1 MPSRFSWVVLAVT
14 AVTALALAPSALS
27 QRGGASP
34 PAIPVAEATDIAIDY
49 VRANAEQLG
58 LLPADVA
65 NLLVS
70 DAYQDTHNGVTH
82 VYLRQV
88 LNGLPVND
96 ANMTVNVSRTG
107 DVISSP
113 HHFIRNLGG
122 TGGGTLQLGAVA
134 SAEAAADELGLE
146 TTEPITVV
154 EGSGPATSVVLSDGG
169 VAKSSIPA
177 RLTYQS
183 LANGTVRLAW
193 LLEIE
198 EADGE
203 HHWSTS
209 VDAVTGEL
217 LVTDDFVIEESTES
231 IAASFSRP
239 SSVTSAVPGVGPPKT
254 VDDGSS
260 YRVYAIPFESPN
272 DGPRT
277 LVQNPADAL
286 SSPFGWHD
294 TDGVK
299 GPEYTITR
307 GNNVWAY
314 TDRIAPSN
322 VPDPGSDPSGGPGL
336 DFDFPIDFALDPVDY
351 APAAVTNLFYWCN
364 IVHDVLYRY
373 GFNEQTGNY
382 QINNYGRGG
391 VGGDQVFCEA
401 QDGSGTN
408 NANFGSGGADG
419 GQPRMQMFLWTYGRP
434 NSVTIAPPSSAAG
447 TYEASSANFGPPLT
461 VGGTVYN
468 GSIALGSDGAG
479 TSPTDGCEPLVGF
492 PAGSIAL
499 LDDVPTSVCDYP
511 TRVKNA
517 QNAGATAVIVAN
529 DTSGN
534 PGTMGGTD
542 ATITI
547 PSVQIHQAS
556 GNTIKAGL
564 PANGSIY
571 RDPVRG
577 VRRDGDL
584 DSGIVAHEYGHGISN
599 RTTGG
604 PSTPGCL
611 SGQEQ
616 MGEGWS
622 DWQSLTLTA
631 LAADKATDMR
641 GLVPYALYQPNRYN
655 PGLRP
660 TAYSTDTSINPA
672 TYDNIKTAAVPHG
685 VGYTWNT
692 MLWEVYWNLVHKH
705 GFNQNQYDNW
715 KSGGNNLAMQLI
727 MDGMKFQVCDPG
739 FVDGRDAILAA
750 DVGLTGG
757 KNQCE
762 IWRGFTK
769 RGLGDSAIQGTSA
782 SRSDGTQSF
791 DPPLECFFTAGKF
804 QTFVET
810 DEIPKVFPGNT
821 IPVTFSLVG
830 DKGLSI
836 FAAGSPTTQQ
846 VNCAT
851 RAPIGAS
858 EPAQAGGAL
867 TYNAATDNYTYPWQT
882 QSAWAGTCRALTL
895 TFATG
900 YSYTG
905 YLRF

>member
-1 MPSRFSWVVLAVT
+1 VVLAVT
-14 AVTALALAPSALS
+14 AVIALALGSSAS
-27 QRGGASP
+27 AQQGGASP
-34 PAIPVAEATDIAIDY
+34 PAISVAEATDIALDY
-49 VRANAEQLG
+49 VRDNAEELG

-65 NLLVS
+65 NLLVT
-70 DAYQDTHNGVTH
+70 DAYQDKHNGVTH

-96 ANMTVNVSRTG
+96 ANMTVNVSRKG

-122 TGGGTLQLGAVA
+122 SGGGTLQLGAAA

-146 TTEPITVV
+146 TTEPIRVLS
-154 EGSGPATSVVLSDGG
+154 GAGPASSVVLSDGG
-169 VAKSSIPA
+169 VAEGPIPA
-177 RLTYQS
+177 NLVYQA
-183 LANGTVRLAW
+183 LGNLQVRLAW
-193 LLEIE
+193 LVEIE
-198 EADGE
+198 EDSGD

-217 LVTDDFVIEESTES
+217 LVTEDFVIEESTES
-231 IAASFSRP
+231 IGASFVRP
-239 SSVTSAVPGVGPPKT
+239 GTGQSVTSSVPGVGPRKT

-277 LVQNPADAL
+277 LVRNPADFQA
-286 SSPFGWHD
+286 SPFGWHD
-294 TDGVK
+294 TDGVR
-299 GPEYTITR
+299 GPEFTITR
-307 GNNVWAY
+307 GNNAHAY
-314 TDRIAPSN
+314 TDRLPNDNI
-322 VPDPGSDPSGGPGL
+322 PDPGSDPDGGPGL
-336 DFDFPIDFALDPVDY
+336 DFDFPINFALDPVDY

-364 IVHDVLYRY
+364 IIHDVLWNY
-373 GFNEQTGNY
+373 GFDEQAGNY
-382 QINNYGRGG
+382 QVNNYGRGG
-391 VGGDQVFCEA
+391 NGNDAVRCEA
-401 QDGSGTN
+401 QDGNGTN
-408 NANFGSGGADG
+408 NANFSSGGADG
-419 GQPRMQMFLWTYGRP
+419 GMPRMQMFLWTYGRP

-447 TYEASSANFGPPLT
+447 TYEASAATFGPPLT
-461 VGGTVYN
+461 VGGTVYG
-468 GSIALGSDGAG
+468 GSVAIGNDGAG

-499 LDDVPTSVCDYP
+499 LDDVATSVCEYT

-517 QNAGATAVIVAN
+517 QNAGATAVIVIQ
-529 DTSGN
+529 DSTGN
-534 PGTMGGTD
+534 PSTMNGTD

-547 PSVQIHQAS
+547 PSVMIHLAS
-556 GNTIKAGL
+556 GNAIKAGL
-564 PANGSIY
+564 PANASIY

-584 DSGIVAHEYGHGISN
+584 DSGIVAHEYGHGVSN
-599 RTTGG
+599 RLTGG
-604 PSTPGCL
+604 PMTSGCL

-631 LAADKATDMR
+631 LAADKSTDMR

-660 TAYSTDTSINPA
+660 TAYSTDMSINPS
-672 TYDNIKTAAVPHG
+672 TYDTVKTAAVPHG
-685 VGYTWNT
+685 VGYTWNS
-692 MLWEVYWNLVHKH
+692 MLWEVYWNIVHKY
-705 GFNQNQYDNW
+705 GFNPNIYDNW
-715 KSGGNNLAMQLI
+715 KSGGNNLAVQLI
-727 MDGMKFQVCDPG
+727 HDGMKYQVCDPG

-769 RGLGDSAIQGTSA
+769 RGLGFGAIQGTSA

-791 DPPLECFFTAGKF
+791 DLPLSCFFTAGKF
-804 QTFVET
+804 QQFVET
-810 DEIPKVFPGNT
+810 DAIPKAFPGNT
-821 IPVTFSLVG
+821 VPVTFSLVG

-846 VNCAT
+846 VDCAT

-858 EPAQAGGAL
+858 SPAQADGSL
-867 TYNAATDNYTYPWQT
+867 TYNAATDSYTYPWQT

-895 TFATG
+895 TFTTG